1 MKATAKVTS
10 KGQVTIPKEIRR
22 ALRVKTGDRL
32 VFVVDSRGVR
42 LKVGGDDRALTEQ
55 MGVFR
60 KGKGLTPGEVDRW
73 LEELR
78 GHEE

>member
-32 VFVVDSRGVR
+32 VFVVDGKGLRVKVSGDESALSEQVGV
-42 LKVGGDDRALTEQ
+42 L
-55 MGVFR
+55 R
-60 KGKGLTPGEVDRW
+60 KGKGLSQGQVDRW
-73 LEELR
+73 LAEIR
-78 GHEE
+78 GHQE

>member
-1 MKATAKVTS
+1 VKATAKVTS

-22 ALRVKTGDRL
+22 ALRVRVGDRL
-32 VFVVDSRGVR
+32 VFVADGKGVR
-42 LKVGGDDRALTEQ
+42 LKVSSDESALTEQ

-60 KGKGLTPGEVDRW
+60 KGKGLTASQVDRW
-73 LEELR
+73 LGELR